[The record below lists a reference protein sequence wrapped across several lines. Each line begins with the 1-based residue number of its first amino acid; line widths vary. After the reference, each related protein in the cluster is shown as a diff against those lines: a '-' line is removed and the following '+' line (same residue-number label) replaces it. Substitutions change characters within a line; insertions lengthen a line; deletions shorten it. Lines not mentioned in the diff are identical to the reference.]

1 MNLNLTPKQFEFLG
15 DTMLEYDQI
24 SSDSE
29 KTTTGAFAYLCDKML
44 KSEDQEIKIDFS
56 WVLMYNGTMRIMEET
71 AKGIEKLIK
80 GVMG

>member
-1 MNLNLTPKQFEFLG
+1 MNLNLTPKQFTFLG

-29 KTTTGAFAYLCDKML
+29 KTTQKAFVYLCDKML
-44 KSEDQEIKIDFS
+44 KSEDKEIKIDFS
-56 WVLMYNGTMRIMEET
+56 RVLMYQGALRIMEET
-71 AKGIEKLIK
+71 TKNMTELFK